1 MIKLLSKQNYE
12 RLSIAE
18 TYYLKLKEIFAEN
31 LSDSQLQEKISYI
44 VLLQELIGEVEQL
57 FNVSKN
63 DYSEEAFHSN
73 LNAFSLIVSNKL
85 KYDFVVFGYRYENTL
100 VDLTSFYKQTEINN
114 SNVSD
119 LKTINYQN
127 SLVGR
132 IIDEMDDPFIWTTEN
147 DGDIFNYDHFISKY
161 RSFDID
167 RRTHKNI
174 ERFFSF
180 LGKTK
185 LTNLIICPIST
196 IESQKHRPLGY
207 FILANKQSPLTL
219 PFEIELFRSL
229 KSYLSQIFKNQTR
242 IFTQDRD
249 SNLISDIF
257 KKHFVNGIQDILRY
271 VTSEFSFKYTS
282 FWVPTLEEAR
292 KAFGLN
298 KSYSDELDKHELA
311 ICNQYDFYLEKDC
324 ILGKINTQDLQPV
337 SPELNIYSLESPNS
351 ENTGFKSLNKE
362 LVADRIYFKPIFKY
376 YNTEAEKIEDRL
388 LGIFCFYQKSR
399 DTLDESTLK
408 RLNELFDEL
417 SFYIEHIIYDASFHS
432 IKDLSR
438 ELLSIDITDI
448 QNYYDRIAVTI
459 TALMHAEQTSI
470 FFATHDN
477 ELYLRASTAS
487 EFRKVDK
494 ISKEIIETYEK
505 EVYVNNSLTP
515 IYKDDSSLTYRSYR
529 DKTTYI
535 IHDLH
540 DPTIK
545 TNCSFCESTLSYS
558 TTIIVSPIIVDSKCV
573 GVIRCVN
580 KKQYGDAFLKT
591 FTKFDKDILHLISS
605 FISYQHLKIKTAEN
619 QQLFVEKL
627 AHENKTPVQIIWSA
641 IENIEIKLSRL
652 SYDKS
657 LGIEK
662 NFQNIIFATSVLN
675 NNYTNLN
682 TYLRSKEDKLNY
694 SYDKVDLRS
703 KIEEI
708 TTILQPYLEKES
720 NKNIAISHNIHH
732 MPNLKIDEVKMVQ
745 VIYNLLTNAVRY
757 SDNSTTISTYYK
769 PNQIVT
775 IKGKQTECFEIK
787 FCNFG
792 IGIDKAD
799 VEKIFKE
806 YYRGE
811 NAISVNPNGT
821 GIGLH
826 VAKTIIEGHGGLIQ
840 VTELNN
846 PTTFSIY
853 LPIELIIKQ

>member
-132 IIDEMDDPFIWTTEN
+132 IIDEMDEPFIWTTEN

-388 LGIFCFYQKSR
+388 LGIFCF
-399 DTLDESTLK
+399 
-408 RLNELFDEL
+408 
-417 SFYIEHIIYDASFHS
+417 
-432 IKDLSR
+432 
-438 ELLSIDITDI
+438 
-448 QNYYDRIAVTI
+448 
-459 TALMHAEQTSI
+459 
-470 FFATHDN
+470 
-477 ELYLRASTAS
+477 
-487 EFRKVDK
+487 
-494 ISKEIIETYEK
+494 
-505 EVYVNNSLTP
+505 
-515 IYKDDSSLTYRSYR
+515 
-529 DKTTYI
+529 
-535 IHDLH
+535 
-540 DPTIK
+540 
-545 TNCSFCESTLSYS
+545 
-558 TTIIVSPIIVDSKCV
+558 
-573 GVIRCVN
+573 
-580 KKQYGDAFLKT
+580 
-591 FTKFDKDILHLISS
+591 
-605 FISYQHLKIKTAEN
+605 
-619 QQLFVEKL
+619 
-627 AHENKTPVQIIWSA
+627 
-641 IENIEIKLSRL
+641 
-652 SYDKS
+652 
-657 LGIEK
+657 
-662 NFQNIIFATSVLN
+662 
-675 NNYTNLN
+675 
-682 TYLRSKEDKLNY
+682 
-694 SYDKVDLRS
+694 
-703 KIEEI
+703 
-708 TTILQPYLEKES
+708 
-720 NKNIAISHNIHH
+720 
-732 MPNLKIDEVKMVQ
+732 
-745 VIYNLLTNAVRY
+745 
-757 SDNSTTISTYYK
+757 
-769 PNQIVT
+769 
-775 IKGKQTECFEIK
+775 
-787 FCNFG
+787 
-792 IGIDKAD
+792 
-799 VEKIFKE
+799 
-806 YYRGE
+806 
-811 NAISVNPNGT
+811 
-821 GIGLH
+821 
-826 VAKTIIEGHGGLIQ
+826 
-840 VTELNN
+840 
-846 PTTFSIY
+846 
-853 LPIELIIKQ
+853 